1 MRIAEFGNR
10 GSGRA
15 RGRFFCV
22 ILVGSTVLAGCAT
35 PSPLPSAVQAPAS
48 VVDARKQADLAPPA
62 VKSFKRKL
70 ALGRFTNETRY
81 GKALL
86 GGDLDPLGRQTGDM
100 LSARLVESGRFIVLE
115 RPDVVAVKA
124 EQALAGGGDIVGTDT
139 LIVGSL
145 TEFGRAAEGQAGFL
159 SNTKRQIARAKVEI
173 RLVDVRTGHAYFSA
187 TGAGEA
193 AVEQGTVLGFGSRA
207 DYDATLND
215 RAIGAAISDVL
226 SSLVGKLEERAWRS
240 DILKVDGPK
249 IFISGGTR
257 QGLKPGD
264 RLAIMRA
271 GERMKSAQS
280 GFEIDLPPS
289 RVAEVVVD
297 STFGNSVT
305 NEGSVTQIVSGSITG
320 GSTSG
325 LFVAEL
331 N

>member
-1 MRIAEFGNR
+1 
-10 GSGRA
+10 
-15 RGRFFCV
+15 
-22 ILVGSTVLAGCAT
+22 
-35 PSPLPSAVQAPAS
+35 
-48 VVDARKQADLAPPA
+48 
-62 VKSFKRKL
+62 
-70 ALGRFTNETRY
+70 LGRFTNETRY

-100 LSARLVESGRFIVLE
+100 LSARLVDSGRFIVLE
-115 RPDVVAVKA
+115 RPDVAAVKA
-124 EQALAGGGDIVGTDT
+124 EQVLAGGGNIVGADT

-145 TEFGRAAEGQAGFL
+145 TEFGRGAEGQSGFF
-159 SNTKRQIARAKVEI
+159 SNTKRQVARAKVEV

-187 TGAGEA
+187 TGTGEA
-193 AVEQGTVLGFGSRA
+193 AVEQGTVMGFGSHA

-240 DILKVDGPK
+240 DILKVEGSQV
-249 IFISGGTR
+249 FISGGSR

-264 RLAIMRA
+264 RLAVMRG
-271 GERMKSAQS
+271 GERMKSGQS

-305 NEGSVTQIVSGSITG
+305 NEGSVTRIVSGIIPG
-320 GSTSG
+320 GNTSG